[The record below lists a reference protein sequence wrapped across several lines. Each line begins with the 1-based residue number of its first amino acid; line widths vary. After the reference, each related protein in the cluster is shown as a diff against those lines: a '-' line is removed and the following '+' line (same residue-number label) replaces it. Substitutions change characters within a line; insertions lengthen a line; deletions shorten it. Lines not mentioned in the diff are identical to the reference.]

1 MSSKSRPSTENPGT
15 FYLESLGCAKNQVD
29 SELMIAALE
38 RAGWSLA
45 RDPESAAVLI
55 VNTCGFISSAKSESI
70 ETGLEFK
77 TRYPGKKVY
86 MVGCLTER
94 YRESLAADMPEIDGF
109 LGNQDP
115 AGVAALVGEAP
126 ASAVSRETRRASPSR
141 RRATRLYERTH
152 LLSFP
157 GSAYVKVAEGCGN
170 RCTYCAIPLIRG
182 DLSSRPREEVLEEIR
197 GLAARG
203 IREVILIAQ
212 DLGSYGAD
220 REAGRAR
227 LSGSAGLPGLL
238 EGIRGIEGDFW
249 VRMLYIHPDHF
260 PNEIIAHA
268 AADRKIL
275 PYFDLPFQHA
285 SPRIL
290 SAMGRRGEPERNLE
304 LIGRI
309 RRKLPNAVIRSTF
322 LVGFPGET
330 EEDVEQLLDFQRAAA
345 LDWLGVFAYSRE
357 EDTPAYD
364 MGRRVAKAEAERRKA
379 RVELAQVSI
388 TEAALDRH
396 IGLTLETLIEEP
408 FPGEELSLGRAYLQ
422 APDVD
427 GLLVVH
433 GSHAPGSMVPVRIT
447 RRNGV
452 DLEGEVD
459 RGAARA

>member
-1 MSSKSRPSTENPGT
+1 MSSKSRPSTESLGA
-15 FYLESLGCAKNQVD
+15 FFLESLGCAKNQVD

-45 RDPESAAVLI
+45 PDAEGAAVLI

-70 ETGLEFK
+70 ETGLGLK
-77 TRYPGKKVY
+77 ARYPGKKVY

-94 YRESLAADMPEIDGF
+94 YRESLAVDMPEIDGF

-126 ASAVSRETRRASPSR
+126 AASRERRSSSGAPRRAS
-141 RRATRLYERTH
+141 RLYERTH

-182 DLSSRPREEVLEEIR
+182 DLKSRPREEVLEEIR

-220 REAGRAR
+220 RAAGSVLA
-227 LSGSAGLPGLL
+227 GSAGLPGLL
-238 EGIRGIEGDFW
+238 EGIRAIEGDFW

-260 PNEIIAHA
+260 PNEIIAQA
-268 AADRKIL
+268 AADTRLL

-285 SPRIL
+285 SPPIL

-304 LIGRI
+304 LVRRI
-309 RRKLPNAVIRSTF
+309 RAELPNAVIRSTV

-330 EEDVEQLLDFQRAAA
+330 EGDVERLLDFQHEAA

-357 EDTPAYD
+357 EDTPAYA

-379 RVELAQVSI
+379 RVELAQVPI
-388 TEAALDRH
+388 TERALDRY
-396 IGLTLETLIEEP
+396 IGRTLEALIEEP
-408 FPGEELSLGRAYLQ
+408 FPGDELSLGRAYLQ

-433 GSHAPGSMVPVRIT
+433 GSHAPGSVVPVRIT

-452 DLEGEVD
+452 DLEGEVA
-459 RGAARA
+459 RGRAHV

>member
-1 MSSKSRPSTENPGT
+1 MSSKSPRSTESPGT

-45 RDPESAAVLI
+45 LDAESAAVLI

-70 ETGLEFK
+70 ETGLGFK
-77 TRYPGKKVY
+77 ARFPGKKVY

-94 YRESLAADMPEIDGF
+94 YRESLAVDMPEIDGF

-126 ASAVSRETRRASPSR
+126 THVARRRAS
-141 RRATRLYERTH
+141 RLYERTH

-182 DLSSRPREEVLEEIR
+182 DLKSRPREEVLEEIR
-197 GLAARG
+197 GLVERG

-220 REAGRAR
+220 RAAGSGRVGHP
-227 LSGSAGLPGLL
+227 GSAGLAGLL
-238 EGIRGIEGDFW
+238 EGIRAIEGDFW
-249 VRMLYIHPDHF
+249 ARMLYIHPDHF
-260 PNEIIAHA
+260 PNEIIAQA
-268 AADRKIL
+268 ATDKRLL

-285 SPRIL
+285 SPPIL
-290 SAMGRRGEPERNLE
+290 SAMGRRGEPERNLD
-304 LIGRI
+304 LVRRI
-309 RRKLPNAVIRSTF
+309 RAELPNAVIRSTF

-330 EEDVEQLLDFQRAAA
+330 EEDVERLLDFQREAA
-345 LDWLGVFAYSRE
+345 LDWVGVFAFSRE
-357 EDTPAYD
+357 EDTPAYA
-364 MGRRVAKAEAERRKA
+364 MGRRVARAEAERRKA
-379 RVELAQVSI
+379 RVELAQVPI
-388 TEAALDRH
+388 TEKALDRH
-396 IGLTLETLIEEP
+396 IGRTLEALIEEP
-408 FPGEELSLGRAYLQ
+408 FPGDDLSLGRAYLQ

-433 GSHAPGSMVPVRIT
+433 GTHAPGSVVPVRIT

-452 DLEGEVD
+452 DLEGEVEW
-459 RGAARA
+459 GRAHV

>member
-1 MSSKSRPSTENPGT
+1 MSSKSHPSTESPGT

-45 RDPESAAVLI
+45 AEAESAAVLI

-70 ETGLEFK
+70 ETGLGFK
-77 TRYPGKKVY
+77 ARYPGKRVY

-115 AGVAALVGEAP
+115 TGIAALVGEAP
-126 ASAVSRETRRASPSR
+126 ASAASRESPGASTAR

-203 IREVILIAQ
+203 IHEVILIAQ

-220 REAGRAR
+220 RAAG
-227 LSGSAGLPGLL
+227 GSSPPGSVGLPGLL

-260 PNEIIAHA
+260 PNEIVAQA
-268 AADRKIL
+268 AADGRIL

-290 SAMGRRGEPERNLE
+290 SAMGRRGEPERNLD
-304 LIGRI
+304 LIKGI
-309 RRKLPNAVIRSTF
+309 RAALPGAVIRSTF

-330 EEDVEQLLDFQRAAA
+330 EEDVERLLDFQRAAA

-357 EDTPAYD
+357 EDTPAYA
-364 MGRRVAKAEAERRKA
+364 MARRVPKAEAERRKA
-379 RVELAQVSI
+379 RVELAQVPI
-388 TEAALDRH
+388 TEVALDRH
-396 IGLTLETLIEEP
+396 IGRTLEALIEEP

-433 GSHAPGSMVPVRIT
+433 GTHEPGSVIQVRIT

-459 RGAARA
+459 RGPARV

>member
-1 MSSKSRPSTENPGT
+1 MSSKSHRSTESAGT

-45 RDPESAAVLI
+45 PDAESAAVLI

-70 ETGLEFK
+70 ETGLGFK
-77 TRYPGKKVY
+77 ARYPGKKVY

-94 YRESLAADMPEIDGF
+94 YRESLALDMPEIDGF

-126 ASAVSRETRRASPSR
+126 AHGARRRAS
-141 RRATRLYERTH
+141 RLYERTH

-182 DLSSRPREEVLEEIR
+182 DLKSRPREEVLEEIR
-197 GLAARG
+197 GLVARG

-212 DLGSYGAD
+212 DLGSFGAD
-220 REAGRAR
+220 RAAGSGRAGHP
-227 LSGSAGLPGLL
+227 GSAGLPGLL
-238 EGIRGIEGDFW
+238 KGIHALEGDFW

-260 PNEIIAHA
+260 PNEIIAQA
-268 AADRKIL
+268 ATDKRLL

-285 SPRIL
+285 SPPIL

-304 LIGRI
+304 LVRRI
-309 RRKLPNAVIRSTF
+309 RAELPDAVIRSTF

-330 EEDVEQLLDFQRAAA
+330 EEDVERLLDFQYEAA

-357 EDTPAYD
+357 EDTPAHA
-364 MGRRVAKAEAERRKA
+364 MGRRVAKVEAERRKG
-379 RVELAQVSI
+379 RVELAQVPI
-388 TEAALDRH
+388 TEMALDRH
-396 IGLTLETLIEEP
+396 IGRTLETLIEEP

-433 GSHAPGSMVPVRIT
+433 GSHAPGSVVPVRIT

-452 DLEGEVD
+452 DLEGKVE
-459 RGAARA
+459 RGRAHV

>member
-1 MSSKSRPSTENPGT
+1 MSSKSRRSTESAGT

-45 RDPESAAVLI
+45 PDAESAAVLI

-70 ETGLEFK
+70 ETGLGFK
-77 TRYPGKKVY
+77 ARYPGKKVY

-94 YRESLAADMPEIDGF
+94 YRESLALDMPEIDGF

-126 ASAVSRETRRASPSR
+126 AHGARRRAS
-141 RRATRLYERTH
+141 RLYERTH

-182 DLSSRPREEVLEEIR
+182 DLKSRPREEVLEEIR
-197 GLAARG
+197 GLVARG

-212 DLGSYGAD
+212 DLGSFGAD
-220 REAGRAR
+220 RAAGSGRAGHP
-227 LSGSAGLPGLL
+227 GSAGLPGLL
-238 EGIRGIEGDFW
+238 KGIHALEGDFW

-260 PNEIIAHA
+260 PNEIIAQA
-268 AADRKIL
+268 ATDKRLL

-285 SPRIL
+285 SPPIL

-304 LIGRI
+304 LVRRI
-309 RRKLPNAVIRSTF
+309 RAELPDAVIRSTF

-330 EEDVEQLLDFQRAAA
+330 EEDVERLLDFQHEAA

-357 EDTPAYD
+357 EDTPAHA
-364 MGRRVAKAEAERRKA
+364 MGRRVAKVEAERRKG
-379 RVELAQVSI
+379 RVELAQVPI
-388 TEAALDRH
+388 TEMALDRH
-396 IGLTLETLIEEP
+396 IGRTLETLIEEP

-433 GSHAPGSMVPVRIT
+433 GSHAPGSVVPVRIT

-452 DLEGEVD
+452 DLEGKVE
-459 RGAARA
+459 RGRAHV